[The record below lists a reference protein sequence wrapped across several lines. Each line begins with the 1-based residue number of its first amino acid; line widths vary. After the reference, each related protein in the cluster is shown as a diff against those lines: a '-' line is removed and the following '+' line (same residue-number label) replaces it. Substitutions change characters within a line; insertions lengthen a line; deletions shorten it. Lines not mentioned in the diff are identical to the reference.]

1 MTRDQITVRAASRRK
16 PEATGHHP
24 VASPTGAF
32 DQRRQE
38 LHETP
43 RNACGVIKARL
54 FGGLQVEVAG
64 QPIPRFRTRKAEL
77 LLAYLL
83 RYPQPHPR
91 KLLLQLFWK
100 GVPLD
105 AARNNLRVTLSY
117 LRAQLEPPGVPAR
130 CVLLANRHTVALN
143 PDFITTDVDQFE
155 QLLLQASQIHDPHQK
170 QALLEAAYQ
179 LYRGDFLPDY
189 DEPWVVAERERLR
202 QLYEELCQQLPAEAS
217 TTPTPTAS
225 RYISSTA
232 PPDGLGIVLGIGAT
246 APLPTAQRAWAKQLI
261 LANRGYVLEMGAT
274 GLRAFFSRCRGLL
287 KALECLQAQWGG
299 CHFALDV
306 GEVFYQQGRYS
317 GQPLRVVEQLL
328 GVGSVGQLLCT
339 ERVAMLLEGV
349 QGWAVPPFRLRHL
362 GCYRLGEQGE
372 SVYQLDFAGRE
383 RDYPPLRASSP
394 LVAVV
399 PRVPTRFIGRDV
411 ELTQL
416 LALLEGGSGV
426 WLTVVGAPGVG
437 KSRLVL
443 ECGHRAEVLFG
454 QARWWVRLHGVEDS
468 VGESWARV
476 LGWEWQGLEP
486 FGQRLNALFGGQ
498 RGLLLIDTPVQLTAG
513 QQQEV
518 RALLQRVAGLSVIIA
533 APAPC
538 RCEEEQLF
546 WLEPLP
552 VPPEGVVEVEAL
564 WRYAAVRLLVDRAQ
578 RVCADFRLTE
588 RNGAQVAQLCRWVEG
603 LPLAIELVASR
614 VGSRDLEALGAWLQ
628 GSCAWQRGRPVGA
641 LSGSLRASL
650 QMSVEGLAAE
660 AVRLLAYLSVF
671 VGSFSEGGAQA
682 VYDGSVAGL
691 LEALVERSLVQQLGE
706 RYRLLEP
713 VRQFS
718 EARLRELGEEALA
731 RRRHLVYYR
740 ALASQYGDKGERWWV
755 LEEERANMEEALAY
769 ALEHSPGEALEL
781 GMALAPFWER
791 CGSGERVYR
800 LLCALPGRLEAVE
813 ARLQAARLAIGLA
826 IRRGEIEEAGRLLEA
841 YLPAADAHGGLVAGR
856 VWLVA
861 GFYWWVQ
868 GDYGRSRGYLGRA
881 VEVFREKGSGLDLA
895 EGLLHLGVVLWMEGD
910 LVGAQ
915 SVLEEVLE
923 LASYETAPHLH
934 LKALS
939 NLANVLYQ
947 AGNQEQAEA
956 FVRSTLQRARELN
969 DRRTV
974 AISLNNWGVWLKDRG
989 EYARARE
996 LCMQAHAIWQELSDC
1011 IGETAVLNNLADIA
1025 MQEGDYEAAHQMFQR
1040 SLECALRY
1048 RIHWYLPSILQN
1060 IAELAL
1066 RQGDWQQASRWQQAR
1081 LYASLLHGQERHV
1094 ASALHDLAAIAA
1106 LQGES
1111 HIELPA
1117 AVLEQLQRDVAA
1129 IDRECLLAQLQP
1141 VAQALL
1147 GGD

>member
-1 MTRDQITVRAASRRK
+1 MTRNRIAVTAASRRK

-32 DQRRQE
+32 DQSLQE

-54 FGGLQVEVAG
+54 FGGFHVEVAG
-64 QPIPRFRTRKAEL
+64 QPILRFRTRKVEL

-91 KLLLQLFWK
+91 KKLLQLFWK

-105 AARNNLRVTLSY
+105 AARNNLRVTLSS
-117 LRAQLEPPGVPAR
+117 LRAQLEPPGVPAH

-143 PDFITTDVDQFE
+143 PEFITTDVDQFE
-155 QLLLQASQIHDPHQK
+155 QLLLQASQTPDPHHK
-170 QALLEAAYQ
+170 QHLLEQAAQ
-179 LYRGDFLPDY
+179 LYQGDFLPDY
-189 DEPWVVAERERLR
+189 DEPWVVAERQRLR
-202 QLYEELCQQLPAEAS
+202 QLYEELCQQLPAE
-217 TTPTPTAS
+217 TTPPAPTYA
-225 RYISSTA
+225 RYISTTA
-232 PPDGLGIVLGIGAT
+232 PPEGLGVVLGIEAT
-246 APLPTAQRAWAKQLI
+246 APLSTAQRAWAKQVI
-261 LANRGYVLEMGAT
+261 LAQRGYVLEIGAM
-274 GLRAFFSRCRGLL
+274 GLRAFFSGCRGLL
-287 KALECLQAQWGG
+287 KALASLRAQWDG
-299 CHFALDV
+299 CHFAVDV
-306 GEVFYQQGRYS
+306 GEVLYQQGRYS
-317 GQPLRVVEQLL
+317 GSPLRVVEQLL
-328 GVGSVGQLLCT
+328 AVGSAGQLLCT

-349 QGWAVPPFRLRHL
+349 RGQEVPPFRLRHL
-362 GCYRLGEQGE
+362 GCYRLGERSEG
-372 SVYQLDFAGRE
+372 VYQLDLAGWE
-383 RDYPPLRASSP
+383 RDYPPLRAASP
-394 LVAVV
+394 LMAVL

-416 LALLEGGSGV
+416 LAGLEGGAGL
-426 WLTVVGAPGVG
+426 WWTVVGAPGVG

-454 QARWWVRLHGVEDS
+454 PARWWVRLHGVEDS

-486 FGQRLNALFGGQ
+486 FGQRLHALLGGQ
-498 RGLLLIDTPVQLTAG
+498 RGLLLLDTPVRLTTG
-513 QQQEV
+513 QQREV
-518 RALLQRVAGLSVIIA
+518 RALLQQVSGLNVVMA

-538 RCEEEQLF
+538 GCEEEQLF

-564 WRYAAVRLLVDRAQ
+564 WRYGAVRLFVDRAQ
-578 RVCADFRLTE
+578 RVCADFRLTQ
-588 RNGAQVAQLCRWVEG
+588 RNGVQVAQLCRWVEG

-641 LSGSLRASL
+641 LSGSLLASL
-650 QMSVEGLAAE
+650 QMSVEGLEAE
-660 AVRLLAYLSVF
+660 AVRLLAYVSVF

-682 VYDGSVAGL
+682 VYGGSVSGL
-691 LEALVERSLVQQLGE
+691 LEALVERSLVQRVGE

-718 EARLRELGEEALA
+718 WARLQELGEVEPVRA
-731 RRRHLVYYR
+731 RHWAYYR
-740 ALASQYGDKGERWWV
+740 EMALRYGDKGGSWGL
-755 LEEERANMEEALAY
+755 LEAERANIEAALAY
-769 ALEHSPGEALEL
+769 AVVRAPVEALEL
-781 GMALAPFWER
+781 GVALAPFWES

-800 LLCALPGRLEAVE
+800 LLCGLPERLAEVE

-826 IRRGEIEEAGRLLEA
+826 VRRGEMEEAGRLLER
-841 YLPAADAHGGLVAGR
+841 YLPEADAVGGLVAGR

-861 GFYWWVQ
+861 GFYRWVQ
-868 GDYGRSRGYLGRA
+868 GDYGGSKAYLERA
-881 VEVFREKGSGLDLA
+881 VEVFRGSGAWLDLA

-910 LVGAQ
+910 LAGAQ
-915 SVLEEVLE
+915 GVLEEVLE
-923 LASYETAPHLH
+923 LAPYETAPRLH

-947 AGNQEQAEA
+947 AGKRQQAEA
-956 FVRSTLQRARELN
+956 CIQVTLQRARERN

-974 AISLNNWGVWLKDRG
+974 AISLNNWGVWLKEQG

-996 LCMQAHAIWQELSDC
+996 LCMQAHAIWQALPDC
-1011 IGETAVLNNLADIA
+1011 LGETAVLNNLADIA
-1025 MQEGDYEAAHQMFQR
+1025 MQEGDYETAHQMFQR

-1081 LYASLLHGQERHV
+1081 LYVSLLYEQERHV
-1094 ASALHDLAAIAA
+1094 ASTLEALAA
-1106 LQGES
+1106 LRES
-1111 HIELPA
+1111 LPVELPE
-1117 AVLEQLQRDVAA
+1117 AVWEQLQRDSAA
-1129 IDRECLLAQLQP
+1129 IDREYLLAQLQP

-1147 GGD
+1147 EGS